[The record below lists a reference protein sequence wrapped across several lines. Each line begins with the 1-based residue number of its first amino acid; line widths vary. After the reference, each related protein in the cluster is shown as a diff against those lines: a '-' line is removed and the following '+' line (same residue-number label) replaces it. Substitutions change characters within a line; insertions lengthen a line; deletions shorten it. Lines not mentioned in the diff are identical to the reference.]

1 MGGIETYHRE
11 LLARLSSHRRVT
23 VLAPAH
29 ADAAAFDAS
38 VPYRVERARSKVL
51 LPGPSMVRRIERL
64 AAECEA
70 DMVLLDPPLPLGLVA
85 PRLTR
90 PHGVFVHGGVA
101 VQARPPAVRQ
111 LLAAAV
117 KSCSLVL
124 AAGEFSGDELRRAAG
139 RHTPPVHI
147 VYPGVAVER
156 FTVLSEAEKAAARR
170 RLHLP
175 VEGRIVLSLSRI
187 VPRKGMPVLVEAV
200 AHLAA
205 DRPDLTLVIA
215 GTGRD
220 APNTARAMARTG
232 SPAMLYGRAEESDL
246 ADLYGCAD
254 VFAMACHDRWAGLEQ
269 EGFGIVFAEAAA
281 CGVPSVAGRSGGSA
295 EAVIDGETGFVVQRP
310 RDFREVAAAL
320 AALLDDPDL
329 RRRQGE
335 AARKRAETELSW
347 DVSADHL
354 LKALESVGA

>member
-1 MGGIETYHRE
+1 M
-11 LLARLSSHRRVT
+11 T

-29 ADAAAFDAS
+29 PEAAAFDAS
-38 VPYRVERARSKVL
+38 VPYQVERTRSKVL
-51 LPGPSMVRRIERL
+51 LPGPSMVRRIEQL
-64 AAECEA
+64 ATECEA
-70 DMVLLDPPLPLGLVA
+70 DMILLDPPLPLGLVA
-85 PRLTR
+85 RRLSR

-101 VQARPPAVRQ
+101 VQARPPAIRR
-111 LLAAAV
+111 LLARAV

-124 AAGEFSGDELRRAAG
+124 AAGEFSGDELRRATG
-139 RHTPPVHI
+139 PGTPAVHI

-156 FTVLSEAEKAAARR
+156 FRVLSDEEKLAARR

-175 VEGRIVLSLSRI
+175 VDARIVLSLSRI

-200 AHLAA
+200 AQLAA
-205 DRPDLTLVIA
+205 QRPDLHLVIV

-220 APNTARAMARTG
+220 APRTARAISRTG
-232 SPAMLYGRAEESDL
+232 APAMLYGRAPEADL

-310 RDFREVAAAL
+310 RHAAEVAAAL
-320 AALLDDPDL
+320 APLLDDPDL
-329 RRRQGE
+329 RRRQGK
-335 AARKRAETELSW
+335 AARERAETELSW
-347 DVSADHL
+347 DVSAERL
-354 LKALESVGA
+354 REALGSVGA